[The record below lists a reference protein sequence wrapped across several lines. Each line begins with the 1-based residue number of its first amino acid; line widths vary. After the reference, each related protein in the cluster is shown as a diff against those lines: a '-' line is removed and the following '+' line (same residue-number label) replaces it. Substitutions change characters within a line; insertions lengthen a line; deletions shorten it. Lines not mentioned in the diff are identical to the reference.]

1 MFKLK
6 INEFRGFQNQSFQ
19 FSRVNIL
26 IGENSA
32 GKSSLLKFLLTLKQ
46 SLARPNN
53 EELNLTFS
61 GNEVDLGNYKE
72 VIFNH
77 EVDRKLS
84 FSFELGD
91 NYMDFYIK
99 NIAGVITPKNEIEKF
114 SSKIV
119 DAKKITEQ
127 HFGGKIT
134 TPIAVQFELSNDLSN
149 LGNVRTTIY
158 NSELGTLTINR
169 HSTANIASDLYLTE
183 NKLKCDVQF
192 ESKRLNK
199 KFTFES
205 IDYEQDGFLTRIKFI
220 SIIDELIKVGA
231 GEVSTLI
238 AFFITTIPFLAIEHR
253 LIQYINPLLSAPAK
267 RVYYENDKKNI
278 QQIKDIKDLIDYLTF
293 NDEDETLQ
301 KGLSKIL
308 NTFGIADKIY
318 LKKEGSVREV
328 RIVMNGLD
336 NNITDVGFGVSLQLP
351 IFAQALLSN
360 KIQRHA
366 SKFLHRKG
374 QNVLIEQ
381 PEVHLHPKL
390 QAKFIEALM
399 SIGNDNVYF
408 IETHSEHIVRMLQ
421 VLVKEKRFGLQ
432 SEDVTIHYFR
442 KEGKN
447 MVTTA
452 HAIDEKTGK
461 LKPNFPKG
469 FYDAS
474 YNLAFQLLD

>member
-84 FSFELGD
+84 FSFEFGN
-91 NYMDFYIK
+91 NYIDFYAKLIAASSNPK
-99 NIAGVITPKNEIEKF
+99 NISNKIIEVK
-114 SSKIV
+114 KIV
-119 DAKKITEQ
+119 ERLLS
-127 HFGGKIT
+127 GKNT
-134 TPIAVQFELSNDLSN
+134 TPVIIQFELSNDLSN
-149 LGNVRTTIY
+149 TGNVRTTLS

-169 HSTANIASDLYLTE
+169 HSNTNIASNLYLNE
-183 NKLKCDVQF
+183 NKPKCNVVF
-192 ESKRLNK
+192 KNKILNK
-199 KFTFES
+199 TLTFES
-205 IDYEQDGFLTRIKFI
+205 IDYVQNGFLTDIKF
-220 SIIDELIKVGA
+220 SNMLEELTKLGVDDTFEAMLFLIIA
-231 GEVSTLI
+231 NN
-238 AFFITTIPFLAIEHR
+238 FLALELHH
-253 LIQYINPLLSAPAK
+253 IQYVNPLLSAPAK

-278 QQIKDIKDLIDYLTF
+278 QQIKDIKDLIDYLSF
-293 NDEDETLQ
+293 NDEDESLQ
-301 KGLSKIL
+301 IGLSKIL

-318 LKKEGSVREV
+318 LKKEGSIREV

-360 KIQRHA
+360 KNKIH
-366 SKFLHRKG
+366 SINLLYKKG

-452 HAIDEKTGK
+452 HTIDEKTGK